1 MNKVWIKM
9 EWRLWVCVF
18 KVCHYLINL
27 SAMWS
32 LTHSLILY
40 ISFYPLLIKSISFFI
55 IMLSNF
61 KLLYVVKGLLAE
73 ANAAFLLKFSIS
85 EYI

>member
-1 MNKVWIKM
+1 M
-9 EWRLWVCVF
+9 EIMGLCFQGMPLFNQFICYVISYSFTCFVYIF
-18 KVCHYLINL
+18 
-27 SAMWS
+27 WS
-32 LTHSLILY
+32 SVSQIYFL
-40 ISFYPLLIKSISFFI
+40 FI

-61 KLLYVVKGLLAE
+61 KLLYVVKWLLAE